1 MKSIQQ
7 RPIREGGGVGV
18 GGGCGAIAT
27 TQHHIQQEQI
37 TTANVTHMYLDRYD
51 EFWDGDGSAGGH
63 DWRLGS
69 DWIVLHRTG
78 ASSINICRRGVI
90 SISLNNTF
98 AKRRRV
104 VIAT

>member
-1 MKSIQQ
+1 MASINFPLDLFFGIATPLIEPLPTWRPLCPYGPCEIDRLWCGLKSIQQ

-27 TQHHIQQEQI
+27 TQHYVEQEQI

-63 DWRLGS
+63 D
-69 DWIVLHRTG
+69 
-78 ASSINICRRGVI
+78 
-90 SISLNNTF
+90 
-98 AKRRRV
+98 
-104 VIAT
+104 